1 MNKRYKYFVLFVT
14 LVILIIPGT
23 AFAKDLQDDRVVA
36 GGTFTLESG
45 ETLDGSL
52 IVFGG
57 TAATAQ
63 DSLVEG
69 DAVVFGGILTIDGTV
84 EGNVVGVGGVV
95 NLKENAIVEGDLT
108 TIAATLNRDPGAQV
122 DGQVITEFNFSP
134 ALTILPE
141 TIGVPPT
148 FSQFD
153 PMFDFDPMF
162 NPIGFSFWR
171 VIWFIFRTL
180 LWGALAALV
189 AMFLPNP
196 TTRTSE
202 AIVKQPVMAGGV
214 GLLTIIVAPVILLL
228 LLITCILSPISLLGA
243 MALVVAW
250 VFGRIAIGLEIGN
263 RIAKTFDR
271 DWPVPLAAGVGT
283 FGLALVVDSVGVF
296 IPCVGWLI
304 PTLVGLFGLGGVV
317 LTRFGTQA
325 YPLEDESAD
334 IEEAPFP
341 AELIEPSET
350 PALED
355 QGQQADAS
363 DELPDPSGDSE

>member
-1 MNKRYKYFVLFVT
+1 MNKRYKYFVLLVT
-14 LVILIIPGT
+14 LVILLIPGT
-23 AFAKDLQDDRVVA
+23 AFAKDFQDDRVVA
-36 GGTFTLESG
+36 GGIFTLESG

-57 TAATAQ
+57 TAAVEQEA
-63 DSLVEG
+63 LVEG
-69 DAVVFGGILTIDGTV
+69 DAVVFGGILTIDGVV

-108 TIAATLNRDPGAQV
+108 TVAATSNREPGAQV
-122 DGQVITEFNFSP
+122 YGQVITGFESP
-134 ALTILPE
+134 ALTLFPD
-141 TIGVPPT
+141 T
-148 FSQFD
+148 
-153 PMFDFDPMF
+153 FDFPNTFTQFEPIF
-162 NPIGFSFWR
+162 NPVGFTLWR

-196 TTRTSE
+196 TTRTSQS
-202 AIVKQPVMAGGV
+202 IVKQPVMAGGV
-214 GLLTIIVAPVILLL
+214 GLLTIVVTPIILLL
-228 LLITCILSPISLLGA
+228 LAITCILSPISLLGVL
-243 MALVVAW
+243 ALVVAW
-250 VFGRIAIGLEIGN
+250 AFGRIAIGLEIGN

-283 FGLALVVDSVGVF
+283 FGLALVVDSVGTF

-325 YPLEDESAD
+325 YPAEDEVID
-334 IEEAPFP
+334 VEEAPFP
-341 AELIEPSET
+341 AEIIEPAEA

-355 QGQQADAS
+355 QDQPS
-363 DELPDPSGDSE
+363 DDDDEIPDPAGESD